1 MTLAQAVVLVR
12 PATVDDAAAVC
23 ALVRRSIVELGTLDH
38 AGQPAALE
46 QWLAGKTERAVADWI
61 AAANGLSWIALRG
74 GRVVGYAQAA
84 AGGCLRRLYVAPHA
98 ARAGV
103 GTVLL
108 DTFEAQARRAGWRQ
122 LRLHASAS
130 ALVFYQARGYL
141 MDERSVAT
149 NAAREGWPLVKRLHV
164 GDT

>member
-84 AGGCLRRLYVAPHA
+84 AGGWLRRLYVAPHA

-108 DTFEAQARRAGWRQ
+108 DTFEARARRAGLRQ
-122 LRLHASAS
+122 VRLHASAS
-130 ALVFYQARGYL
+130 ALAFYQARGY
-141 MDERSVAT
+141 AT
-149 NAAREGWPLVKRLHV
+149 DVHAAARSSPADGWPLLKQLD
-164 GDT
+164 GEDT